1 MIQRNHNN
9 EGKHMKTGRKHN
21 LLRWRRPSVS
31 ERFERFR
38 HEHSLVFAAFVL
50 ALTAL
55 VVVNT
60 LFMVH
65 TLRREQNVQPVV
77 YSRISTSLQLAS
89 NGALQAQVRNVAT
102 ELSDDLFQVSDIQ
115 AVLIMDITIKN
126 TTTRTQQFIPVNQ
139 LYVRSEDGT
148 HSALHMSS
156 HAPKPI
162 PASELKP
169 GQSVSGQLSFV
180 IPRSAERPLL
190 YIDTGWDNSTPL
202 VVDVLR

>member
-1 MIQRNHNN
+1 
-9 EGKHMKTGRKHN
+9 MKTGRKHN

-126 TTTRTQQFIPVNQ
+126 PTPRPQHSIQFNQ
-139 LYVRSEDGT
+139 LYVRSEEGPPG
-148 HSALHMSS
+148 ALHMPP
-156 HAPKPI
+156 HAPNPP

-180 IPRSAERPLL
+180 IPRSAEKPLL

-202 VVDVLR
+202 VVDVLH